1 VIEKEKMDDL
11 RQQEHQAKEHE
22 DAPRSVPIS
31 LGLELADADSES
43 EVARI
48 VASHLS
54 SRGRAMPDRKQDG
67 GVPNWDADYFGLE
80 RVKIFSEGNADL
92 QRAILDGCSRT
103 LLNEAY
109 FIEKSGGAYCA
120 KMILLAESTEMR
132 QVYGLIAADEA
143 SHLQWIRPWVE
154 EHDRVRPDGAM
165 LRFLANLIEV
175 CDANTLAYLVQ
186 VILEGWGLHHY
197 QSLYQ
202 SCRDPLLRQRL
213 QAIHKDE
220 ALHHHTGEVVFD
232 PSQLDGGQRALVRES
247 LATYCEMV
255 RVGPQAVVE
264 AVDRAAGGLSEKNR
278 VQVFA
283 DLDCQRTSQE
293 KLDLLRRL
301 MLGGDRAGDRGCFVA
316 ELEEKGLFTPYSP
329 EACASILG

>member
-1 VIEKEKMDDL
+1 MPHDNETDD
-11 RQQEHQAKEHE
+11 A
-22 DAPRSVPIS
+22 ARSVPIS
-31 LGLELADADSES
+31 LGLELADAESES
-43 EVARI
+43 EIARI

-54 SRGRAMPDRKQDG
+54 SRGRAMPERELDNG
-67 GVPNWDADYFGLE
+67 APIWDADYFGLE
-80 RVKIFSEGNADL
+80 RVKIFREGDADL
-92 QRAILDGCSRT
+92 QRVILDGCSRT

-109 FIEKSGGAYCA
+109 FIEKSGSAYCA

-143 SHLQWIRPWVE
+143 SHLQWIRPWVGE
-154 EHDRVRPDGAM
+154 QDRVRPDGAM
-165 LRFLANLIEV
+165 LRFLADLIEV

-202 SCRDPLLRQRL
+202 ACRDPLLRLRL

-232 PSQLDGGQRALVRES
+232 PSRLSGEQRVLVRDS
-247 LATYCEMV
+247 LAAYCEMV
-255 RVGPQAVVE
+255 RVGPQAVVA
-264 AVDRAAGGLSEKNR
+264 AVDRAAGGLSEKHR
-278 VQVFA
+278 AQAFA
-283 DLDCQRTSQE
+283 ELDCQRTALE
-293 KLDLLRRL
+293 NLELLRRL
-301 MLGGDRAGDRGCFVA
+301 MLGGDGDGDRGRFVA